1 MNKKPKMRS
10 ILDRLRHSIL
20 FEGVLLLLTVLILK
34 NLFNQP
40 ATHIGG
46 FGILMSLMA
55 MIWNFFY
62 NCAFD
67 HILIFLKHPLYP
79 RDFKLRVFHSM
90 CFEGG
95 FMIASVP
102 FTMAWMRF
110 SFIQALS
117 MDIAFTIAVLAYTL
131 IFNYAYDVLFPVL
144 PAFPD

>member
-1 MNKKPKMRS
+1 
-10 ILDRLRHSIL
+10 
-20 FEGVLLLLTVLILK
+20 
-34 NLFNQP
+34 
-40 ATHIGG
+40 
-46 FGILMSLMA
+46 
-55 MIWNFFY
+55 
-62 NCAFD
+62 
-67 HILIFLKHPLYP
+67 
-79 RDFKLRVFHSM
+79 M